1 MSVTINVSSR
11 KLVRGLSYFTV
22 GFLLA
27 GIGSYILKYDFGLA
41 PALFRWFD
49 IDGEKNFPSA
59 FSSGLLLLCAA
70 LLLIIAVAKGAN
82 NAPFTRHWAGLGC
95 IFVLLGTDEWL
106 SFHEK
111 LGIFMETRVPTS
123 NAFHYAWIIVG
134 LAFVTFVGLAYGR
147 FLLRLPKSYRRLF
160 LAASGIYISGTIG
173 MEMVGGYYVDN
184 HHQWNPAIWLV
195 LTTIEEGLEMLGTLT
210 FAYALLTYIQSSIGE
225 LNVRI
230 LPALVALPTD
240 VNLLAEQPIDT
251 RTNQPN
257 SSRL

>member
-1 MSVTINVSSR
+1 MSVTINVKSR

-27 GIGSYILKYDFGLA
+27 GIFSYILKYDFGLM
-41 PALFRWFD
+41 PGLFHWFD
-49 IDGEKNFPSA
+49 VDGEKNFPSA
-59 FSSGLLLLCAA
+59 FSSALLLLCAA
-70 LLLIIAVAKGAN
+70 LLLIIAVAKRAN
-82 NAPFTRHWAGLGC
+82 DDPFTRHWAGLGC
-95 IFVLLGTDEWL
+95 IFILLGTDEWL

-111 LGIFMETRVPTS
+111 LGIFMETRMPTS
-123 NAFHYAWIIVG
+123 NAFHFAWIIVG
-134 LAFVTFVGLAYGR
+134 IAFVAFVGLAYGR

-160 LAASGIYISGTIG
+160 LAAAGIYISGAIG

-184 HHQWNPAIWLV
+184 HHQWSTAIWLL

-230 LPALVALPTD
+230 LPASAALPTAAKP
-240 VNLLAEQPIDT
+240 LADRLTDT
-251 RTNQPN
+251 RANHPN